1 MTHECSCR
9 RFSAN
14 QFGLLKHGLRGLFLL
29 VWRITLFPL
38 RRLSR
43 HGDVMGVAIMPSRI
57 LVLSI
62 RWQARARHAGASRV
76 LQNAPDAAGQCGR
89 SPPYCGHTRFGSC
102 RFGWIKMS
110 SPSALRRTIDRE
122 WTCPRFWWHFRRF
135 GRASAPDR
143 DPPNQAGHTVNTVK
157 PSVDMLE
164 TDLFPTNSISAQ
176 V

>member
-1 MTHECSCR
+1 MFYQMSGFTFIAARRLGIATSCR
-9 RFSAN
+9 DSCRDSIFTC
-14 QFGLLKHGLRGLFLL
+14 F
-29 VWRITLFPL
+29 L